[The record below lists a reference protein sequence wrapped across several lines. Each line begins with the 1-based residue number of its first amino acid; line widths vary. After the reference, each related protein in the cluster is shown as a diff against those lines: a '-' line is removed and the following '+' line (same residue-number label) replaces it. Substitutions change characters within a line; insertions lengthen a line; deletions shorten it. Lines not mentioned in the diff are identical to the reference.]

1 LHGVSC
7 APGMIDGIHAWLVG
21 QGYRCQRNQPY
32 AGGYT
37 MARYGRPA
45 DGVHALQIELN
56 RALYLDETRLELT
69 PGFERLRQDL
79 GALIATVVR
88 DW

>member
-1 LHGVSC
+1 
-7 APGMIDGIHAWLVG
+7 
-21 QGYRCQRNQPY
+21 
-32 AGGYT
+32 
-37 MARYGRPA
+37 
-45 DGVHALQIELN
+45 VHALQIELN

-88 DW
+88 DWPDMTGC